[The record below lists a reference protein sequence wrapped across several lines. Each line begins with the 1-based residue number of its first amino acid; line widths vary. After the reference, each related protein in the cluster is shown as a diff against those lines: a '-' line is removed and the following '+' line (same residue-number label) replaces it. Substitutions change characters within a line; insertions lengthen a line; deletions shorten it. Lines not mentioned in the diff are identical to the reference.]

1 MTKKTWYYYYLIF
14 GVAMLICL
22 YNLKL
27 VQAQQNNK
35 DKTKE
40 KELKQ
45 LIVYFDKDHQ
55 QNHYY
60 PSEWIGDKQDLVLDE
75 ADKNN
80 PYSGDTCIRIEYK
93 AESDF
98 GWAGIY
104 WVNPEGNWGNERGG
118 YDLRFAKKLTF
129 WAKGQKGGEHIAVF
143 KFGGLKGLYPDSDN
157 HGMGPV
163 VLTPQWKQYTI
174 DVSKRNMRYIMAGFS
189 FYLAKAYNRQGCIFY
204 IDDIKYE

>member
-1 MTKKTWYYYYLIF
+1 MAVL
-14 GVAMLICL
+14 MCL
-22 YNLKL
+22 YNLRPA
-27 VQAQQNNK
+27 QAQQHNNK
-35 DKTKE
+35 DKKKE
-40 KELKQ
+40 KEVKE
-45 LIVYFDKDHQ
+45 LIVYSDKGHQ

-75 ADKNN
+75 ADKTN
-80 PYSGDTCIRIEYK
+80 PHSGNTCIRIEYK
-93 AESDF
+93 AEGDF

-163 VLTPQWKQYTI
+163 VLTPEWKQYTV
-174 DVSKRNMRYIMAGFS
+174 DVSKRNMRYITAGFS